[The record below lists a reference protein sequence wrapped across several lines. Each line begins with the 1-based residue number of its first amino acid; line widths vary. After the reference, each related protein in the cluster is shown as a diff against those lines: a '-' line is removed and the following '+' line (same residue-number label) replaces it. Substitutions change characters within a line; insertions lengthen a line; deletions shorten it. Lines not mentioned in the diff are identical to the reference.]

1 MPNCGSCTDNGSGLG
16 TQKIIVGWG
25 WSEKGYK
32 CTAAIFCKEMV
43 SLFMAP
49 TISMLSQPLDVGLCH
64 HAMLTLLPPLIRA
77 IQSLE
82 KTINVM
88 MLGEKPFSSHDVLK
102 SFFRATPPVL
112 SM

>member
-1 MPNCGSCTDNGSGLG
+1 
-16 TQKIIVGWG
+16 
-25 WSEKGYK
+25 
-32 CTAAIFCKEMV
+32 
-43 SLFMAP
+43 MAP